1 MTFGLSAGAVA
12 MAAVAAGTAM
22 YSANQA
28 NKAGAAQVYAAN
40 NESYKGYIASVNN
53 TMENNRAIGEA
64 NITNTIRTGY
74 KVGLLNLQTAR
85 LKELAAKEGWD
96 TSRKASEALG
106 AADASAAASGT
117 VGSSVDAVS
126 LDIRK
131 KSAEAQIAVDQNFT
145 DALENQNFK
154 LSATTEAGLD
164 AMRSLEAVND
174 INGINTRTF
183 TGSSVLAAGIIGGA
197 SSLVGSY
204 ASSQMSLGLPKS
216 KEAVWHK

>member
-1 MTFGLSAGAVA
+1 
-12 MAAVAAGTAM
+12 MAAVAVGSAM
-22 YSANQA
+22 YQTSQS
-28 NKAGAAQVYAAN
+28 NKAGAAGVFAAN
-40 NESYKGYIASVNN
+40 NEAYKGYIASVNS

-96 TSRKASEALG
+96 VSKKASDALG

-131 KSAEAQIAVDQNFT
+131 KSAEAQIAIDQNWENS
-145 DALENQNFK
+145 LENQNFK
-154 LSATTEAGLD
+154 LTATTQAGLD

-183 TGSSVLAAGIIGGA
+183 TGSSVLAAGIVAGA
-197 SSLVGSY
+197 SSVVSSY
-204 ASSQMSLGLPKS
+204 ASSQLSLGKPAPK
-216 KEAVWHK
+216 